1 MAVGQFLHILES
13 NLLKV
18 VDPATPPGKT
28 RYLAQQ
34 LGLVWLRALGWGV
47 GGGVWLQGRN
57 PGSRRAKTR
66 LSVTESR
73 CLRGHV
79 SQRHSQHFYLSS
91 CHTCP
96 TMF

>member
-34 LGLVWLRALGWGV
+34 LSLVWLGAVGV
-47 GGGVWLQGRN
+47 GVGAGWHLAAGREPRFWEGKN
-57 PGSRRAKTR
+57 EA
-66 LSVTESR
+66 
-73 CLRGHV
+73 V
-79 SQRHSQHFYLSS
+79 SD
-91 CHTCP
+91 
-96 TMF
+96 